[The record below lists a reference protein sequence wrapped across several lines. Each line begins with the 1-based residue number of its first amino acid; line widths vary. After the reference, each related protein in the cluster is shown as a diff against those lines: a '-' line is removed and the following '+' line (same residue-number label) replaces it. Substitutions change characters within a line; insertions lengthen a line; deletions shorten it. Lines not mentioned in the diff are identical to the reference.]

1 MAHAYRL
8 GKSPGKMVLLNT
20 KGETVRAF
28 SLVDENAGSEVSSK
42 KVFVIQ
48 RKDTRRIETHFE
60 TESLQASGIEF
71 VVLGETSAKELK
83 VRPLSI
89 GNAGS
94 LSWNEGQDTFAPS
107 HDLNEEEDRKDLV
120 LVGKWVGGA
129 QVLMIALIILLGHLL
144 SSQQPEES
152 VTTIRAVELE
162 VEKIKPPVV
171 APMKSP
177 QKVVQQVKPRV
188 QKVAVKRPQPRII
201 TKNAPK
207 VPTKKIV
214 TAQMPRTAPAVENM
228 GALGA
233 LGGLSKKKQSG
244 GGLNLSGASLARGSD
259 AGQGGGGVG
268 RGGSGGV
275 SGALFGKGLIA
286 ASNGSGARAGS
297 AGGYGTKGK
306 GGGRAG
312 YGTHNMAGASGGY
325 VAPLDSESFVEGG
338 LTREQVEEV
347 IARNMGQIRYCYEK
361 NLQSEPGLKGRVA
374 VNFVIGSSGRVSTAH
389 VQHSSVDSMKL
400 EGCVVSRLKEFRF
413 PQPVAGVN
421 VQVQYPFS
429 FQRGYASN

>member
-1 MAHAYRL
+1 MAHAYRI
-8 GKSPGKMVLLNT
+8 GPQKSEGKMVLLNS

-28 SLVDENAGSEVSSK
+28 SLVGDEKISVVYRHDS
-42 KVFVIQ
+42 
-48 RKDTRRIETHFE
+48 RRIEPRFE
-60 TESLQASGIEF
+60 VLSLEDTGIEF
-71 VVLGETSAKELK
+71 DVLGETSVKELK
-83 VRPLSI
+83 VRSLSI
-89 GNAGS
+89 GKFGS
-94 LSWNEGQDTFAPS
+94 LSWNDGEDKFAAN
-107 HDLNEEEDRKDLV
+107 HKLNDENDKKDFL
-120 LVGKWVGGA
+120 LVGKWIGAA
-129 QVLMIALIILLGHLL
+129 QVLLIATIILLGHLL
-144 SSQQPEES
+144 QSQKPEEN
-152 VTTIRAVELE
+152 VTTIHTVELE
-162 VEKIKPPVV
+162 TVKEKQVVV
-171 APMKSP
+171 APMKTP
-177 QKVVQQVKPRV
+177 KKIVAQVKPRV
-188 QKVAVKRPQPRII
+188 QKHTVKRPEPRIV
-201 TKNAPK
+201 TKHAPK
-207 VPTKKIV
+207 VPTKKMV

-233 LGGLSKKKQSG
+233 LGGISKKMQSG
-244 GGLNLSGASLARGSD
+244 GGLNLSGASLARGTD

-268 RGGSGGV
+268 HGGSGGV

-325 VAPLDSESFVEGG
+325 AAPLDSESFVEGG

-361 NLQSEPGLKGRVA
+361 NLQAEPGLKGRVA
-374 VNFVIGSSGRVSTAH
+374 VNFVIGASGRVSTAH
-389 VQHSSVDSMKL
+389 VQHSSVDSAKL
-400 EGCVVSRLKEFRF
+400 EGCVIARLKDFRF